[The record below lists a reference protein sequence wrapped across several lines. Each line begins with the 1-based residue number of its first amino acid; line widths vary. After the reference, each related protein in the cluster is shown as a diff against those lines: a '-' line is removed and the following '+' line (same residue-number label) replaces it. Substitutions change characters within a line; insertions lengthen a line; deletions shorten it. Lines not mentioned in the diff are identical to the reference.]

1 PPSPPTVKPPPGRSL
16 WRRDLK
22 IDCAHSFAQRR
33 RSSGY
38 TAAKI
43 ESQGQGVRPVPDS
56 QFSLWVRQQI
66 TKCDFAMNLAQDGA
80 ASSAWHLM
88 RLRRVPAAVL
98 KYALSPAHLG
108 GPMLFSEK
116 MNTGINQQIGHEFGA
131 SLQYVSIAS
140 YFDREGL
147 PELAAHFYQQAEEE
161 RAHAMRF
168 VHFVADAGGSV
179 AIPAIAAPKHNF
191 VSAE

>member
-1 PPSPPTVKPPPGRSL
+1 
-16 WRRDLK
+16 
-22 IDCAHSFAQRR
+22 
-33 RSSGY
+33 
-38 TAAKI
+38 
-43 ESQGQGVRPVPDS
+43 
-56 QFSLWVRQQI
+56 
-66 TKCDFAMNLAQDGA
+66 
-80 ASSAWHLM
+80 
-88 RLRRVPAAVL
+88 
-98 KYALSPAHLG
+98 
-108 GPMLFSEK
+108 MLFSEK

-191 VSAE
+191 VSAEEAVQQSLDWETTVTQQINSLVDLALKENDHITKNFLNWFVTEQLEEISSVNTLLSIVKRAGKDGMLFVETYLARGRGKASPDPSPAT